1 MIYKSEIKVPDSD
14 VEKRIQVLKDSK
26 NIVVFGTG
34 NYGAL
39 AHHALKEL
47 GIDFDCFCDN
57 NEENWGTEFLGHK
70 VISPDEL
77 ISGFPEAVVLIAS
90 LRFKYMAQQL
100 ESAPKIRTLNCDFL
114 FGQLDLS
121 DIIASTSL
129 SRLLWMLDL
138 YMFAVAAEKDKASLK
153 VKSLDIVVTEKCSLK
168 CQDCSNLMQY
178 YEKPVDNELDLM
190 LASLQKFMTNVDE
203 LHEARV
209 IGGEPFMYKKLP
221 LLMKQLTSYESCKN
235 ITIFTNGTI
244 VPKGEMLESIKNDK
258 VSLIISDYGSLSKNT
273 SKLKA
278 VLDENGI
285 PYIAYEVDFWQDCAK
300 VYYRERT
307 HEELK
312 KVFGDCCVN
321 DSLTLL
327 HGKLYAC
334 PFSAHVTNL
343 KAIPPEYYDD
353 DVDLIDLSNDELKT
367 KIRAMHSADRYLN
380 ACSYCAGRDYS
391 VGRIEAA
398 LQTKAPLPIKTY
410 PIKEQ
415 R

>member
-1 MIYKSEIKVPDSD
+1 MIYKSEIKVSD
-14 VEKRIQVLKDSK
+14 VDERIQTLKNSK

-47 GIDFDCFCDN
+47 GINIDCFCDN
-57 NEENWGTEFLGHK
+57 NEDNWGTDFIGHK

-77 ISGFPEAVVLIAS
+77 INAYPEAVVLIAS

-100 ESAPKIRTLNCDFL
+100 ESATKIMVLNCDFL
-114 FGQLDLS
+114 FGQLDLTN
-121 DIIASTSL
+121 IVASTSL
-129 SRLLWMLDL
+129 SRLRWMLNL
-138 YMFAVAAEKDKASLK
+138 YMFAVSSNNDTESIK
-153 VKSLDIVVTEKCSLK
+153 VKSLDIVVTEKCTLK

-178 YEKPVDNELDLM
+178 YEKPIDNELDLM

-209 IGGEPFMYKKLP
+209 IGGEPFMYKRLP
-221 LLMKQLTSYESCKN
+221 QLMNQLLSYGNCKN

-273 SKLKA
+273 AKLKA

-285 PYIAYEVDFWQDCAK
+285 SYIAYEVDFWQDCAK

-321 DSLTLL
+321 DALTLL
-327 HGKLYAC
+327 HGQLYAC

-343 KAIPPEYYDD
+343 KAIPPEAYDD
-353 DVDLIDLSNDELKT
+353 EVVLVDLSDDELKM

-380 ACSYCAGRDYS
+380 ACTYCAGRDYS

-398 LQTKAPLPIKTY
+398 LQTKAPLPLKTY